1 MAVCRS
7 IARNNAGE
15 YYTRTGI
22 IAKQNY
28 KIIPERYE
36 YRIILL
42 QLYPKGYI
50 VCIPSNCRGE
60 C

>member
-1 MAVCRS
+1 M
-7 IARNNAGE
+7 IGKRNNAGE

-36 YRIILL
+36 YRLILL

-50 VCIPSNCRGE
+50 VCISSNCRGE